1 MFHGEFPPDTLTT
14 LAIATDLPL
23 GVFDS
28 GVGGLTVLRALRH
41 RLPNESTIYLG
52 DTARVPYGTK
62 TRESV
67 VRYATQATEHLV
79 ARGIKLLVVACNTAT
94 ALSLPELQT
103 RFAPL
108 PVVGVIE
115 PGAEAAV
122 AASRTQR
129 HLVLATESTVKQH
142 AYALAIRALAPAAK
156 VEEIPCSLFVAL
168 AEEGWTEGA
177 IPDAVA
183 ERYLKVSMSQPA
195 DKLPDTIVLG
205 CTHFPLLKRAIRSA
219 IGHGPTIVDSAT
231 TTAEYVAGML
241 ARGKLLRTSGTPT
254 MRLVATDGGRRF
266 ADVGSRFLDQ
276 RVNASDVELVDL

>member
-1 MFHGEFPPDTLTT
+1 LLT
-14 LAIATDLPL
+14 ATDLPL

-28 GVGGLTVLRALRH
+28 GVGGLTVLRALRQ

-79 ARGIKLLVVACNTAT
+79 GRGIKLLVVACNTAT
-94 ALSLPELQT
+94 ALSLPELRA

-122 AASRTQR
+122 AASRSQR

-142 AYALAIRALAPAAK
+142 AYTQAIHALAPAAK

-168 AEEGWTEGA
+168 AEEGWTEGP
-177 IPDAVA
+177 IPEAVA
-183 ERYLKVSMSQPA
+183 TKYLKASMSHAP

-219 IGHGPTIVDSAT
+219 VGHGPSIVDSAT
-231 TTAEYVAGML
+231 TTAEYVAGVLGRM
-241 ARGKLLRTSGTPT
+241 KLLRVSVGTPT
-254 MRLVATDGGRRF
+254 MTLVATDGGRRF

-276 RVNASDVELVDL
+276 RVDAADVEIVDL